1 MNKYTRLGKNTALVF
16 LGNAGSKFIGLLML
30 PFYTRWLSI
39 EDYGLTDII
48 TVYVTFLIGIVA
60 LVNLYLYFPKIKRKK
75 FKRNT
80 FHQQRLFV

>member
-39 EDYGLTDII
+39 DDYGLTDII
-48 TVYVTFLIGIVA
+48 TVYVTFLIGIVTCCIGES
-60 LVNLYLYFPKIKRKK
+60 LFIFPKK
-75 FKRNT
+75 FY
-80 FHQQRLFV
+80 